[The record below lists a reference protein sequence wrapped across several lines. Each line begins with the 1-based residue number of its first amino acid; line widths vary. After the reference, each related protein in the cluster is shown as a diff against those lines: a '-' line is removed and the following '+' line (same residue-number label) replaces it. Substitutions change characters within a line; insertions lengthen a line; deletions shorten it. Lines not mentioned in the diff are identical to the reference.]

1 MLVDI
6 LGIIGVIACSVTGAL
21 AAGRVRMDYF
31 GVLII
36 SFVTSLGGGTIRD
49 VTLGNYPLAWI
60 KDQNLLYI
68 SIISC
73 FLTIITARYMK
84 YLKTIFLVLDAIG
97 LVSFAMGGVLIAL
110 NLGHGM
116 TVACVAAVATGA
128 FGGVLRDLLCNRIPL
143 AFQHELYASI
153 AIMIAIMYVSLI
165 RLGVHSDVATILTII
180 MGMTVRL
187 LAIRFKL
194 SLRVFD
200 YDEDK
205 YTNVAWLE
213 RFPKP
218 GLRKFLR
225 REAKLQ
231 PQDATMPSDTYASRS
246 HEMTPLDIAPVE
258 IIADNKVVAQ
268 ETKIITQVDP
278 VLDEAH
284 LRAVMGEPVAEE
296 YVPSEQ
302 LAAPE
307 ATPLSAVSTST
318 APTTSTAPA
327 VQDEVVNQATPATP
341 SHSTMTANGEAL
353 DANNPEQFQAGAY
366 VDSPAMQTVNSE
378 PATSNTA
385 TIHASVVE
393 LNALTTTTPDTA
405 QLQQEL
411 AHETQEL
418 VEQALN
424 STYTTPE
431 QQLLIQHTLAESQ
444 EIILQTLAVRGI
456 TLADLQDSELRVVDV
471 VPELASVI
479 QQEILENLQG
489 KGLHQMLH
497 AQYSPSASTASP
509 TTAPL
514 ATSQTLEAPMTAPP
528 TSQVATTQTA
538 PTSSASSDEPEYRS
552 A

>member
-73 FLTIITARYMK
+73 FLTILTARYMK

-187 LAIRFKL
+187 LAIRFKF

-225 REAKLQ
+225 RETKLQ
-231 PQDATMPSDTYASRS
+231 PQDAAMPADTYASRS
-246 HEMTPLDIAPVE
+246 HEMTTLDIAPVE
-258 IIADNKVVAQ
+258 IVADNKVVAQ

-278 VLDEAH
+278 VLEEDH
-284 LRAVMGEPVAEE
+284 LVAMQGEPIQEV
-296 YVPSEQ
+296 YVTLEQ
-302 LAAPE
+302 MPATATSTINSGTSAG
-307 ATPLSAVSTST
+307 ATPT
-318 APTTSTAPA
+318 PTQTVTPTIQVAT
-327 VQDEVVNQATPATP
+327 TPA
-341 SHSTMTANGEAL
+341 
-353 DANNPEQFQAGAY
+353 Q
-366 VDSPAMQTVNSE
+366 V
-378 PATSNTA
+378 
-385 TIHASVVE
+385 
-393 LNALTTTTPDTA
+393 
-405 QLQQEL
+405 LQQEL
-411 AHETQEL
+411 ASETQDL
-418 VEQALN
+418 VQEALDA
-424 STYTTPE
+424 SYTTPE

-471 VPELASVI
+471 VPELATVI
-479 QQEILENLQG
+479 QQEILANLQG
-489 KGLHQMLH
+489 KGLHQMLQTSTSPVTAGATTTYGTGTSGSTVDTSSQDAHSAPVHGTPTSAATPIASEVNLVTGNPATATTVDNTTPNATAGTAQQQH
-497 AQYSPSASTASP
+497 AYVDTPNITTNTITATAA
-509 TTAPL
+509 TTAPTPTKS
-514 ATSQTLEAPMTAPP
+514 ATHG
-528 TSQVATTQTA
+528 
-538 PTSSASSDEPEYRS
+538 DDEYRS